1 MIQVILILSNWWPK
15 FWNRRFVFIAAS
27 GLGRVLSS
35 SKIENSCPKSGP
47 DLGDTLSLNS
57 LASSFYGMIPHKV
70 FKLVLMLK
78 IIGFIPIA
86 TDYTIAMQNLM
97 LQVSYVIIIITRG
110 EGGLWPPSPLVRVA
124 GATLISSE
132 EVVFSEFIQL
142 LCVSSIL

>member
-97 LQVSYVIIIITRG
+97 LQVSYVIIIIIIIIIGCIRPKLTQK
-110 EGGLWPPSPLVRVA
+110 LLH
-124 GATLISSE
+124 
-132 EVVFSEFIQL
+132 FSMQAVYRWKTKIDT
-142 LCVSSIL
+142 